1 MQKQRKTV
9 AAQPH
14 TFIYDVITSYKSDT
28 HFDVWKVT
36 WLHSESIDN
45 PDDYTYIA
53 QSLFP
58 IYMNNVTNV
67 TDVTNV
73 TSVSMCSRC

>member
-45 PDDYTYIA
+45 PDNYTYIA
-53 QSLFP
+53 
-58 IYMNNVTNV
+58 
-67 TDVTNV
+67 
-73 TSVSMCSRC
+73 